1 MKIGASSAC
10 FYPLETE
17 KAFLNVAELG
27 FECCEIFFNSSS
39 ELEKPFIRELRAVQD
54 NYGTQV
60 ISFHPY
66 RSFAEGYDLFSR
78 YKRRYDDALESFKR
92 YFEGM
97 NTLGA
102 KYLVLHGSKFGI
114 DISAQ
119 EYAERYRGLDE
130 VAESFGCK
138 VAHENVVCFSG
149 EKPEFMA
156 FMKDRLGDSFKMVLD
171 VKQARRSGVNVQDF
185 IDIMGS
191 NIVHV
196 HLSDFTEEKD
206 CVPPSEKGMFN
217 FENLF
222 RSLKNVGYEGRY
234 IVELYSDSYTDKR
247 EILQSAEY
255 LDKILKKV

>member
-17 KAFLNVAELG
+17 KAFLNVAKMG

-39 ELEKPFIRELRAVQD
+39 ELEKPFIKELLSVRD
-54 NYGTQV
+54 NYGIKV
-60 ISFHPY
+60 LSFHPY
-66 RSFAEGYDLFSR
+66 RSFAEGYDLFSF
-78 YKRRYDDALESFKR
+78 YKRRYYDALESFKR

-102 KYLVLHGSKFGI
+102 EYLVLHGSKFGSEI
-114 DISAQ
+114 PLE
-119 EYAERYRGLDE
+119 EYAGRYARLDE

-138 VAHENVVCFSG
+138 IAHENVVNFVG

-156 FMKDRLGDSFKMVLD
+156 FMKEKLGDSFKMVLD
-171 VKQARRSGVNVQDF
+171 IKQARRAKVNVQDF
-185 IDIMGS
+185 IDIMGK

-196 HLSDFTEEKD
+196 HLSDYSEEKD
-206 CVPPSEKGMFN
+206 CVPPSEEGLFN

-234 IVELYSDSYTDKR
+234 IVELYSDGYNNKK

-255 LDKILKKV
+255 LDKILKNI